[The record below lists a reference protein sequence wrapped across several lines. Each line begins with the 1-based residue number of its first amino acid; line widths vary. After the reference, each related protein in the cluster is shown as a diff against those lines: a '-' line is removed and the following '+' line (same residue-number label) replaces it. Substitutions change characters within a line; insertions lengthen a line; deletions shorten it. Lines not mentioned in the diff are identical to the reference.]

1 MDTVIE
7 LSRQGAEALSKE
19 LGEPAWLLEKRREA
33 WADFARLP
41 YPTLRTEGWRY
52 TDIRKVPFETIPL
65 AKPAGLR
72 LRRSMLPAEISKR
85 IAQAELAGFAV
96 FLGADL
102 VYVELPEEL
111 QKKGV
116 VLTSLHEALK
126 THPREVRKA
135 LFTAVGA
142 SDKLASYNA
151 ALFTH
156 GAFMLVPA
164 NVEFDQPIG
173 VFNYL
178 EDGRLSI
185 GRTLILAQE
194 NSKAV
199 YIEEFISSAEGQ
211 EAVSLSASELVLE
224 PGAKLRHTNLQTLS
238 EGFDHFRRQRAV
250 LGRDAHL
257 NDLAVSMGAGLSRAE
272 VQSELAGPGADSE
285 MLGLYFAHGD
295 QHLDHYTLQHHVA
308 DHTRSDVL
316 YKGTARDK
324 GRTVY
329 SGLIKL
335 EPGAQQTDAYQ
346 TNRNLLLSSEARA
359 DSVPQLEIAA
369 NDVRCSHGSST
380 APVDKTQ
387 LFYLMS
393 RGIPQKD
400 AEQLLVK
407 AFLADVLARV
417 PLAALRAHIE
427 RVIEGKMGL

>member
-1 MDTVIE
+1 M
-7 LSRQGAEALSKE
+7 
-19 LGEPAWLLEKRREA
+19 
-33 WADFARLP
+33 
-41 YPTLRTEGWRY
+41 
-52 TDIRKVPFETIPL
+52 
-65 AKPAGLR
+65 
-72 LRRSMLPAEISKR
+72 
-85 IAQAELAGFAV
+85 
-96 FLGADL
+96 
-102 VYVELPEEL
+102 
-111 QKKGV
+111 
-116 VLTSLHEALK
+116 
-126 THPREVRKA
+126 EVRKA
-135 LFTAVGA
+135 LFTTVGA
-142 SDKLASYNA
+142 SDKLTSYNA
-151 ALFTH
+151 TLFTH
-156 GAFMLVPA
+156 GAFILVPA

-178 EDGRLSI
+178 AGGLSI

-199 YIEEFISSAEGQ
+199 YIEEFVSPAERQ

-224 PGAKLRHTNLQTLS
+224 PGAKLRHANLQTLS
-238 EGFDHFRRQRAV
+238 EGFYHFHRQHAV